1 MGKKNIIKVL
11 IDIVLGVVFGFLVF
25 QIGFWAFVFY
35 CIAFFSA
42 FFNGLFTRR
51 NNMSWLLFIGT
62 LLTYLASLL
71 LPKLINKFNAG
82 DTIGVQI
89 FSVLILIIWIKGRN
103 MKKGR

>member
-1 MGKKNIIKVL
+1 MAKKGFVKVVVDL
-11 IDIVLGVVFGFLVF
+11 FLAIVFGLLVL
-25 QIGFWAFVFY
+25 QIGLWTFLFY

-42 FFNGLFTRR
+42 FFNGLFVRK

-71 LPKLINKFNAG
+71 LPKLIDEYNAG
-82 DTIGVQI
+82 DVIGVQI

-103 MKKGR
+103 LKRGR